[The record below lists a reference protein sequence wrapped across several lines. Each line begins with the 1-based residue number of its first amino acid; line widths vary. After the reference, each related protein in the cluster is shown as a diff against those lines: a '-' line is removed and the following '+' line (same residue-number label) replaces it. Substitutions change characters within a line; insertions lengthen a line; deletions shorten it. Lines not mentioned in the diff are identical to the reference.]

1 MKLSFQ
7 FQMSKKE
14 REICESEMDLKNY
27 FCLRCNLSN
36 DNMISAKRPGL
47 KWVRILEI
55 WSENGWGKSESRAA
69 AHPQQEFPGVP
80 PPPPAELEQRER

>member
-7 FQMSKKE
+7 FQMSEKKE
-14 REICESEMDLKNY
+14 REICEFEMDLKNY
-27 FCLRCNLSN
+27 FCLRSNLSN

-55 WSENGWGKSESRAA
+55 WSENGWGKLESRAA
-69 AHPQQEFPGVP
+69 AHPSKNSQE
-80 PPPPAELEQRER
+80 